1 MGTCGVHAKTE
12 NSPTLYPPVQELYSH
27 LEHVG
32 DVQALCGDVQQLVCH
47 ACVDALQR
55 LHLARIQFQADLR
68 SQNNQSLEFLIAHIG
83 MRRNSCTMQRLWPCT
98 AYEMP
103 D

>member
-1 MGTCGVHAKTE
+1 MWSAREDREQPNFVSTCARAC
-12 NSPTLYPPVQELYSH
+12 SH

-68 SQNNQSLEFLIAHIG
+68 SHSK
-83 MRRNSCTMQRLWPCT
+83 RS
-98 AYEMP
+98 
-103 D
+103 

>member
-1 MGTCGVHAKTE
+1 MYHGFRAIVTLIFPEAAIYTRKMGTCGVRAMKTE

-27 LEHVG
+27 LEHFG

-68 SQNNQSLEFLIAHIG
+68 SQNNQS
-83 MRRNSCTMQRLWPCT
+83 
-98 AYEMP
+98 
-103 D
+103 